1 MMIKDRNNSKKG
13 FVVIMVVL
21 LLSVILIVGLGVF
34 DIVLREILISNMGS
48 ESQKAFYAAD
58 SGAECV
64 QYWQIN
70 GFFAS
75 GAPFA
80 IKCNGRL
87 INGEITSSP
96 PFVNNPITSPIKINF
111 TNGSCVEVRLTIE
124 DPSLEFDTLIVARGY
139 NIGCDDSSPKK
150 VQRGVKITY

>member
-1 MMIKDRNNSKKG
+1 MMTKEKDNNKKG

-64 QYWQIN
+64 QYWQKKN
-70 GFFAS
+70 AFVS

-80 IKCNGRL
+80 IKCSAISISGQMTP
-87 INGEITSSP
+87 GSP
-96 PFVNNPITSPIKINF
+96 SAATPPIKINF

-139 NIGCDDSSPKK
+139 NIGCDSSSPKK

>member
-1 MMIKDRNNSKKG
+1 MMTKEKDNNKKG

-34 DIVLREILISNMGS
+34 DIVLREILISNIGS

-58 SGAECV
+58 SGVECV
-64 QYWQIN
+64 QYWQKK

-75 GAPFA
+75 GAPFD
-80 IKCNGRL
+80 IKCNGT
-87 INGEITSSP
+87 IISGQMTPGSP
-96 PFVNNPITSPIKINF
+96 SINNPATSPIKINF
-111 TNGSCVEVRLTIE
+111 TNDSCVEVRLTIE

>member
-1 MMIKDRNNSKKG
+1 MTIKEKNNDKKG
-13 FVVIMVVL
+13 FVVIMVIL

-34 DIVLREILISNMGS
+34 DLIFREILISSAGR

-64 QYWQIN
+64 QYWERSKV
-70 GFFAS
+70 FSA
-75 GAPFA
+75 GAPFS
-80 IKCNGRL
+80 ITCNEKT
-87 INGEITSSP
+87 INGEMTPGSP
-96 PFVNNPITSPIKINF
+96 SMNDPDTSPIKIDF
-111 TNGSCVEVRLTIE
+111 SNGSCVEVRLMI
-124 DPSLEFDTLIVARGY
+124 DHPSPDLDTLIVARGY